1 MKNGFEYSLQYFKNM
16 FMQENAFEIKPSEKW
31 RDDSWFKN
39 QDEANFI
46 NNEGFL
52 IINEG
57 QAEGTIIGGNLCTLN
72 LLQGTEY
79 MPQDENLILFLEDDD
94 LVGKTFLKEFDRD
107 LQSLLHCLKGK
118 KIKGVLLGRA
128 QKASDMTNEK
138 WIKLI
143 KSKKEL
149 TDIPVVA
156 NLDFGHTTPIFT

>member
-94 LVGKTFLKEFDRD
+94 LVGKTFLKE
-107 LQSLLHCLKGK
+107 
-118 KIKGVLLGRA
+118 
-128 QKASDMTNEK
+128 
-138 WIKLI
+138 
-143 KSKKEL
+143 
-149 TDIPVVA
+149 
-156 NLDFGHTTPIFT
+156 